1 MRRLASCCERP
12 ERRSHLTLTCD
23 VPGRSRMMMGQEGS
37 CWEERIHKEEDAL
50 KDFMEEWDTDLSE
63 NIERME
69 AKKRAEAQSRADT
82 AQSRLSNFS
91 AQARPEN
98 EHGRLSRQLWSKM
111 VPTYD
116 SDAMP
121 NAMSTA
127 AAMNASVFDDED
139 ALFDYFSTG
148 KYARGSRKSLL
159 FKVSNQQNNRRK
171 TDFHDFVEANAKC
184 TWTLF
189 QPLMCGC
196 AVRLSKREHRRFTC
210 ALCLFCRRRAGE
222 AWYAESIAGA
232 SRHTHYLA

>member
-1 MRRLASCCERP
+1 
-12 ERRSHLTLTCD
+12 
-23 VPGRSRMMMGQEGS
+23 MMMGQEGS

-50 KDFMEEWDTDLSE
+50 KDFMEEWDTDLPE

-69 AKKRAEAQSRADT
+69 AKKRAEVQSRAET

-184 TWTLF
+184 TC
-189 QPLMCGC
+189 PLSSSFRCVGITPTRARVSPHC
-196 AVRLSKREHRRFTC
+196 ARACSADG
-210 ALCLFCRRRAGE
+210 ALEKLGMQKA
-222 AWYAESIAGA
+222 
-232 SRHTHYLA
+232 